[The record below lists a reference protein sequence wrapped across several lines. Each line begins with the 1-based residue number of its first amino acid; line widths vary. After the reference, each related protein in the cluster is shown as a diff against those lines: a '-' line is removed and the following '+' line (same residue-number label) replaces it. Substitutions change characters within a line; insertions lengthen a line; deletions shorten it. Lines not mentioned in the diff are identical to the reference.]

1 MLKELKGSAASHKG
15 RQRARRKKFA
25 WRMVVVIVF
34 LLVLGVIVGLLYVW
48 YNGQTSTVTIT
59 KPTPK
64 YTNTPKPAV
73 KVADNQ
79 PVGVSI
85 TALTSPVA
93 PGSNSSVQ
101 ISTLPQAA
109 CSVEV
114 LYNGAKS
121 GDTGL
126 VPKIADEYG
135 SLSWSWKV
143 DLGVPKGKWPVN
155 ITCARNEKSGYVRG
169 DLIVE

>member
-1 MLKELKGSAASHKG
+1 MLRELKGSTATHRG
-15 RQRARRKKFA
+15 RRRARRKRFA
-25 WRMVVVIVF
+25 WTIAIIIIV
-34 LLVLGVIVGLLYVW
+34 LLLFGLLAAIAYVW
-48 YNGQTSTVTIT
+48 YNGQTAQVAVTT
-59 KPTPK
+59 PTPK

-79 PVGVSI
+79 PVGVAIS
-85 TALTSPVA
+85 ALSSPVA
-93 PGSNSSVQ
+93 PGSNASAR

-109 CSVEV
+109 CSIEV

-135 SLSWSWKV
+135 AVSWSWKV

-155 ITCARNEKSGYVRG
+155 ITCARNESSGYVRG
-169 DLIVE
+169 DLVVE